1 MNEIVKGIL
10 KALSSRVFVSI
21 KSTIL
26 GAVLVAFALKMGFE
40 NSYAYLL
47 LVIGIIL
54 VLGKHEWLE
63 KWFDKGK
70 S

>member
-1 MNEIVKGIL
+1 MNSILQAIL
-10 KALSSRVFVSI
+10 KSLNARVFNSI

-26 GAVLVAFALKMGFE
+26 GAVLVSFALKMGFE
-40 NSYAYLL
+40 NSYGYLL
-47 LVIGIIL
+47 LVLGIIL
-54 VLGKHEWLE
+54 VLGKHQWLE